1 MKCDDLMSLNLQWV
15 PATAS
20 VAEAAQIMRDQ
31 SMGFLLVSGEEPG
44 VPIGVIT
51 DRDIALRCCAENRR
65 ADEVRVD
72 DIATRQ
78 VVTCGEGETLG
89 FAEKLM
95 IASETSRMVIVDGIG
110 RAVGVLSLTDI
121 LLRDWGRRAV
131 KTARGILARE
141 AAGPHEPIENIKL
154 TPSTPEEEERASHLQ
169 SELHGGFWDTTVK
182 MFP

>member
-1 MKCDDLMSLNLQWV
+1 MKCDDLMSLNLEWV

-20 VAEAAQIMRDQ
+20 VAEAAQIMRDH
-31 SMGFLLVSGEEPG
+31 SMGFLLVSGDEPG

-51 DRDIALRCCAENRR
+51 DRDLALRCCAENRR
-65 ADEVRVD
+65 PDEVRVD
-72 DIATRQ
+72 DVATKQ
-78 VVTCGEGETLG
+78 VVTCGAGEHLS

-95 IASETSRMVIVDGIG
+95 IASETSRLVIVDGIG

-121 LLRDWGRRAV
+121 LLHDWGRRAV

-141 AAGPHEPIENIKL
+141 ANGPHQPIEAIKL
-154 TPSTPEEEERASHLQ
+154 TPSTPEEEERAARMH